1 MPDYNRHTFDINPS
15 DKPLTEPHKPNFA
28 SDKIPK
34 KPKKIE
40 IKEKSSPP
48 DFKF

>member
-1 MPDYNRHTFDINPS
+1 MPDYNKTVFEINPS
-15 DKPLTEPHKPNFA
+15 DKPLTQPVKPNFA
-28 SDKIPK
+28 SDLIPK

-40 IKEKSSPP
+40 IKEKHSPP